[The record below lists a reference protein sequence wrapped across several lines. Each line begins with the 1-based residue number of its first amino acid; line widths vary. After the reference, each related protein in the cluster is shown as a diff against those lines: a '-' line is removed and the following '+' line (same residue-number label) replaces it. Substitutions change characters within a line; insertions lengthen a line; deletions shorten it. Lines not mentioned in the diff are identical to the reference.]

1 MKRRFARPARSKGV
15 ADRTASIKTACIMSD
30 GIDGPPPGSVPV
42 PNGPAE
48 PDESARLL
56 AEAQGVRAAI
66 RGKRSDKLSRLF
78 EFLLERTIAGRPPS
92 ELEIAREAFA
102 SGREGEGGQ
111 DATVRVYVHRLRKAL
126 ETVYAAR
133 PGPRITIPKGEYR
146 LVLIQ
151 DEPAEET
158 PEAVQAPSS
167 APAAARFP
175 WKLVAAALVV
185 LLSANLVAWMVLV
198 RPAPA
203 PPALAGTRLWQAI
216 AQDHRP
222 ITVVL
227 GDYYLFAESPA
238 GTTDGT
244 APPRLVRNPAINA
257 REDLDI
263 YLMAH
268 PEKIG
273 RAVDRDLR
281 YVPSGAVAA
290 LGDLFRALSALRGG
304 QAAPPSLIA
313 ASQLTPDIL
322 KTSDV
327 VYVGQF
333 SGLGTLLRNPLFQAS
348 GFKVGSTYDELI
360 DGASGHL
367 YRSDGGIVQADE
379 HIPRRDFGYLAS
391 LPGPSGNHLVVI
403 VGMRDPALLQMA
415 ELAVAPDRLKPLD
428 QQAARGIGGF
438 EALYQVR
445 TMGALNLD
453 GALLLLRPLRSG
465 GIWDQPNASQRF
477 PDDAYEGAGHARR

>member
-1 MKRRFARPARSKGV
+1 MTLA
-15 ADRTASIKTACIMSD
+15 IMS
-30 GIDGPPPGSVPV
+30 GSVDGPQQGSAPV
-42 PNGPAE
+42 PNGLAE

-56 AEAQGVRAAI
+56 AEAEAVRAAI

-78 EFLLERTIAGRPPS
+78 DFLLERTIAGRPPS
-92 ELEIAREAFA
+92 EQEIAREAF
-102 SGREGEGGQ
+102 SNGRDSENGQ

-126 ETVYAAR
+126 EAVYADR
-133 PGPRITIPKGEYR
+133 PGARISIPKGEYR
-146 LVLIQ
+146 LVLGQ
-151 DEPAEET
+151 DMPPGEVAEPAAGG
-158 PEAVQAPSS
+158 AVAPPGSKL
-167 APAAARFP
+167 P
-175 WKLVAAALVV
+175 WKGLLLALAV
-185 LLSANLVAWMVLV
+185 LLVANLVAWAVLV
-198 RPAPA
+198 RPS
-203 PPALAGTRLWQAI
+203 PPRSGLAGTRLWQAI

-222 ITVVL
+222 ITIVL
-227 GDYYLFAESPA
+227 GDYYLFAEPA
-238 GTTDGT
+238 AAAAGATVP
-244 APPRLVRNPAINA
+244 PPRLVRNPAINA

-268 PEKIG
+268 PDKIG
-273 RAVDRDLR
+273 RAVDMDLR
-281 YVPSGAVAA
+281 YVPAGAVAA
-290 LGDLFRALSALRGG
+290 LDDLFRALTTLRPNPTP
-304 QAAPPSLIA
+304 PPSLIA

-327 VYVGQF
+327 VYVGQL

-348 GFKVGSTYDELI
+348 RFKIGGTYDELI
-360 DGASGHL
+360 DTLSERL

-403 VGMRDPALLQMA
+403 AGMRDPALLQMT
-415 ELAVAPDRLKPLD
+415 ELAVSPDRLKALG
-428 QQAARGIGGF
+428 QQAAREPGGF

-445 TMGALNLD
+445 TMGTLNLN
-453 GALLLLRPLRSG
+453 GALLLQRPLRAG